1 MSVFLRKKFGLKRNR
16 KWKCFWKEEEKRR
29 EKGYE
34 ERERRKGV
42 SLVFL
47 FLKGIV
53 HYVYGVGEKGLGRKR
68 IGKKREGGG
77 RGLVAIEACGWSPT
91 CFVVVLVSHHTHPF
105 PHHHLSFVLSCP
117 SLVLFLF
124 LPVCVCVSECESGR
138 AWWLVDCE

>member
-1 MSVFLRKKFGLKRNR
+1 MN
-16 KWKCFWKEEEKRR
+16 WKEEEKRR

-42 SLVFL
+42 RCFL
-47 FLKGIV
+47 FLFG
-53 HYVYGVGEKGLGRKR
+53 YSPLCDGVGEKGLGRKR

-124 LPVCVCVSECESGR
+124 LPVCVCE
-138 AWWLVDCE
+138 